1 MLPRNGGGGP
11 KSGKKLPE
19 ETLGACRAPDYTATI
34 ARALRQGVGS
44 GGGAAKQLERWT
56 GASNRTVRGWLS
68 GARGPSGEHL
78 VLLARRS
85 DAVLEA
91 LMALVFQPGQSGE
104 DVVDTARR
112 LIATALVTL
121 DRREKRDV
129 SGRSRKGSG

>member
-1 MLPRNGGGGP
+1 MLPMNRVGGP

-19 ETLGACRAPDYTATI
+19 EMLGACRAPDYTATI

-91 LMALVFQPGQSGE
+91 LLALVFLPRESGE
-104 DVVDTARR
+104 EAVDIARR
-112 LIATALVTL
+112 SIATALMTL
-121 DRREKRDV
+121 ERREKRNGL
-129 SGRSRKGSG
+129 GRSRKGSL

>member
-19 ETLGACRAPDYTATI
+19 ETLGVCRAPDYTATI

-121 DRREKRDV
+121 DKREKRDV

>member
-1 MLPRNGGGGP
+1 MLPRKGGSGP

-19 ETLGACRAPDYTATI
+19 EALGACRAPDYTATI

-78 VLLARRS
+78 VLLARESDAMLEALLALIFRS
-85 DAVLEA
+85 DANGEEA
-91 LMALVFQPGQSGE
+91 LYTV
-104 DVVDTARR
+104 RR
-112 LIATALVTL
+112 LIATALAAL
-121 DRREKRDV
+121 DRREKAEVRE
-129 SGRSRKGSG
+129 RRRKRRG

>member
-1 MLPRNGGGGP
+1 MLPMNRVGGP

-19 ETLGACRAPDYTATI
+19 EMLGASRAPNYTATI

-85 DAVLEA
+85 DTVLEAVLE
-91 LMALVFQPGQSGE
+91 LVFPPGEGRL

-112 LIATALVTL
+112 LIAAALMTL
-121 DRREKRDV
+121 DRREKREGV
-129 SGRSRKGSG
+129 GRSHKGSL

>member
-1 MLPRNGGGGP
+1 MLPINRVGGP

-19 ETLGACRAPDYTATI
+19 EMLGACRVQDYTATI

-44 GGGAAKQLERWT
+44 GGSGAKQLERWT

-91 LMALVFQPGQSGE
+91 LFALVFPPGEGGE
-104 DVVDTARR
+104 ELVDTARR
-112 LIATALVTL
+112 LIAAALMTL
-121 DRREKRDV
+121 DRREKRDGA
-129 SGRSRKGSG
+129 GRSRKGSP

>member
-1 MLPRNGGGGP
+1 MLPRN
-11 KSGKKLPE
+11 
-19 ETLGACRAPDYTATI
+19 
-34 ARALRQGVGS
+34 

-68 GARGPSGEHL
+68 GVRGPSGEHL

-91 LMALVFQPGQSGE
+91 LMALVFQPAESGE

>member
-34 ARALRQGVGS
+34 ARALRQGVGR

-91 LMALVFQPGQSGE
+91 LLALVFQSSESGE

-112 LIATALVTL
+112 LIATALMAL
-121 DRREKRDV
+121 DRRQRPAASE
-129 SGRSRKGSG
+129 RSRKRSG

>member
-1 MLPRNGGGGP
+1 LTGATWKRP
-11 KSGKKLPE
+11 K
-19 ETLGACRAPDYTATI
+19 I
-34 ARALRQGVGS
+34 ALRTPVLSRPPDLGNS
-44 GGGAAKQLERWT
+44 
-56 GASNRTVRGWLS
+56 VRNSQSEINLRLRQREA
-68 GARGPSGEHL
+68 ARGSNLARPGGRGSNSSGEHL